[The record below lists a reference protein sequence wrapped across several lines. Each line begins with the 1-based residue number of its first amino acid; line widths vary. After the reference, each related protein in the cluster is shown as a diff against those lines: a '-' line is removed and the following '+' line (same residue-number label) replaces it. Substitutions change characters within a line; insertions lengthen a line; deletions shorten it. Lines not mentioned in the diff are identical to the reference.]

1 MTEHDRDQRRPRI
14 RITDKRRVSTDPD
27 RDPADGASPE
37 AGEPLG
43 SPSVARGAPS
53 GDPHGPSGAPETS
66 EARGSSEG
74 TPLVTGEDPSAVGEA
89 PAPEEGV
96 APEEA
101 EGRAAEYLE
110 DLRRLKAEFENY
122 RKRVGKE
129 QTRAIDLAAAPVMA
143 KLLEVLDEF
152 ELALMAAD
160 RSPDFE
166 RFVRGVEMV
175 YAKLTDVLR
184 SEGLEPIEAEGKPFD
199 PARHEALLQ
208 ADGEGDPYV
217 VDVLRPGYT
226 LKGRVLRPAG
236 VKVARR

>member
-1 MTEHDRDQRRPRI
+1 MTEQDRDQRRPRV
-14 RITDKRRVSTDPD
+14 RITDKRRVSAPDAPGRADPASASPSPTRGVGSGDAPAGPD
-27 RDPADGASPE
+27 RTRESPE
-37 AGEPLG
+37 E
-43 SPSVARGAPS
+43 
-53 GDPHGPSGAPETS
+53 
-66 EARGSSEG
+66 
-74 TPLVTGEDPSAVGEA
+74 TPLVTESDSSGEAAGEDPSVVRDDEA
-89 PAPEEGV
+89 PDEET
-96 APEEA
+96 
-101 EGRAAEYLE
+101 EGKAAEYLE

-129 QTRAIDLAAAPVMA
+129 QTRAVDFAAAPVMA

-175 YAKLTDVLR
+175 FAKLTDVLR

-208 ADGEGDPYV
+208 ADGEGEPYV
-217 VDVLRPGYT
+217 ADVLRPGYT